1 MLDQAEINYAKKR
14 KALKELAVVAKSQAH
29 RDIKKYMK
37 RYKQDGE
44 LRGPYESSSED
55 SECDD
60 QGRNITQYKK

>member
-1 MLDQAEINYAKKR
+1 
-14 KALKELAVVAKSQAH
+14 LKELAVVAKSQPH